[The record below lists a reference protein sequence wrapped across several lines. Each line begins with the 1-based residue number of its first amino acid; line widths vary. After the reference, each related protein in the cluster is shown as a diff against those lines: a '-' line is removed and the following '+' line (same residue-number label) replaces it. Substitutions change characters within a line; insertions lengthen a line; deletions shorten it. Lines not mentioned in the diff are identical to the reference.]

1 MKITKHFLEKTKI
14 ENSILMFK
22 LASIEGKI
30 PKEIQNKLPK
40 EVITNRL

>member
-1 MKITKHFLEKTKI
+1 MKITKEFLEKIKK
-14 ENSILMFK
+14 ENNILIFK

-30 PKEIQNKLPK
+30 PKEIQDTLPK

>member
-1 MKITKHFLEKTKI
+1 MKITRQYLEKQRR

-30 PKEIQNKLPK
+30 PKEIQDKLPK